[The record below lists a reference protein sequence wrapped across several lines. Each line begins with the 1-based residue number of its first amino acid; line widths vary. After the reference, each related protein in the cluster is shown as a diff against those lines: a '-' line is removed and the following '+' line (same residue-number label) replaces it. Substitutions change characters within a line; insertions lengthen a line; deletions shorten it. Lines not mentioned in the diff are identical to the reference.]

1 MSRPK
6 KPTGLFLAI
15 AVLLAFGCASGP
27 QLSPMQKRQTTTKL
41 VEGFY
46 EDIYRATMTVLQDQD
61 YVIEN
66 TDMETGLIVA
76 KVRRAKEE
84 GIPLFG
90 IQPIADDKLTEI
102 EITCVVNIL
111 NDTNSEVRLSILE
124 TTYDKSS
131 KKDARQIYDPIVYQ
145 NFFNQIIVE
154 VKRREAMK

>member
-1 MSRPK
+1 MSRANK
-6 KPTGLFLAI
+6 TTGLVFAI
-15 AVLLAFGCASGP
+15 AILMAIGCASGP
-27 QLSPMQKRQTTTKL
+27 KLSPMQKRQTTTKL
-41 VEGFY
+41 IEGSY

-76 KVRRAKEE
+76 RVRRAKKLL
-84 GIPLFG
+84 LFG
-90 IQPIADDKLTEI
+90 IADDKLREI

-124 TTYDKSS
+124 TTYDQSS
-131 KKDARQIYDPIVYQ
+131 KKDAKQIYDPKVYQ

>member
-1 MSRPK
+1 MSRANK
-6 KPTGLFLAI
+6 TTGLVFAI
-15 AVLLAFGCASGP
+15 AILMAIGCATGTK
-27 QLSPMQKRQTTTKL
+27 LSPMQKRQTTTKL
-41 VEGFY
+41 IEGSY

-76 KVRRAKEE
+76 RVRRGKKLL
-84 GIPLFG
+84 LFG
-90 IQPIADDKLTEI
+90 IADDKLREI

-124 TTYDKSS
+124 TTYDQSS
-131 KKDARQIYDPIVYQ
+131 KKDAKQIYDPKVYQ